1 MWNGKAILA
10 KDKCAWNTFG
20 RVALTSPLKAGSE
33 GGAQISESFCYSKS
47 KLLAIEFLQL
57 LADDTN
63 AEDLP
68 PGTAQRERT
77 NYERALQCSEE
88 LFLLDTIFAAALA
101 PPPTRRIE

>member
-1 MWNGKAILA
+1 MHA
-10 KDKCAWNTFG
+10 F
-20 RVALTSPLKAGSE
+20 
-33 GGAQISESFCYSKS
+33 
-47 KLLAIEFLQL
+47 EFRQL

-101 PPPTRRIE
+101 PPPYRRIERCMCISIEHVDVQTSSAAVVGLCERVS